1 MYVVCLAM
9 YSKQLRRTIDGIIK
23 SVRQMIDVILFFVI
37 LTIIYAAIG
46 IRIIGD
52 LDGEVEYDEV

>member
-1 MYVVCLAM
+1 M

-23 SVRQMIDVILFFVI
+23 SIRQMIDVILFFVI

-52 LDGEVEYDEV
+52 LDGEVPYDEVYT